1 VNAFCGHGQ
10 PDRVR
15 GGTGPVNWYGGY
27 YAEVG
32 IALSVLLVLSNLIV
46 HEICMHAWGTL
57 QFQVVYG
64 NAEPPSQVA
73 HLLIFGD
80 ALAGA
85 PHKLHLRAVLGCF
98 LGQCGPK
105 GLACSWN
112 SPVFSPGPVLADE

>member
-1 VNAFCGHGQ
+1 MGPKLEDQLGDLTALVGQ
-10 PDRVR
+10 FITATSAAIEQTNKKVEELTDAVDTLTDQLKDEATRQTTSSAR
-15 GGTGPVNWYGGY
+15 ASRT
-27 YAEVG
+27 
-32 IALSVLLVLSNLIV
+32 SV
-46 HEICMHAWGTL
+46 
-57 QFQVVYG
+57 
-64 NAEPPSQVA
+64 
-73 HLLIFGD
+73 FGD